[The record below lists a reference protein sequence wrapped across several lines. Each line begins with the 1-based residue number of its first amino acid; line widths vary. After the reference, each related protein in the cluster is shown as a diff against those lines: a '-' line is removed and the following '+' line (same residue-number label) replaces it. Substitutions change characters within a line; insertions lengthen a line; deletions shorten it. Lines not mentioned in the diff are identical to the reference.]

1 MHYNCIL
8 FLCINKILG
17 GVIMNGISKYLKK
30 SSIMY
35 RIMSTCKSISSNG
48 LDVNNIKELLRVLL
62 DIKESTIDDSIV
74 SADVLE
80 TTKYVSSVLGVISH
94 DNDTTLEDVIYQ
106 FSLINSGHILEPI
119 SSICDKLKE
128 LEIKTSLGKKIT
140 VRD

>member
-1 MHYNCIL
+1 MS
-8 FLCINKILG
+8 
-17 GVIMNGISKYLKK
+17 GIGKYLKK

-35 RIMSTCKSISSNG
+35 RIISTCKNISSNG

-74 SADVLE
+74 SADLLE

-94 DNDTTLEDVIYQ
+94 DTDSTLEDISYQ

-119 SSICDKLKE
+119 SCICDKLKE
-128 LEIKTSLGKKIT
+128 IEIKTSLGKKIT